1 MAKVILK
8 SNYIKNGKGSYGKN
22 LMNYIGTRDGVEKNI
37 QGYIEYMSERKGAE
51 KFANHGLFTS
61 GDTPITLS
69 KVMEQVGSHKGKIWM
84 PIISLTR
91 EDAINTGFDNGTAW
105 KNMLSEIAPKIA
117 DFYKIKLDNL
127 CWYGAFHNEGHHPHV
142 HMVVFS
148 KDPNEGF
155 LTTKGIEKFKSQVVK
170 EVFSLEMEQ
179 VYQRQSMERQE
190 VKEKCREIFAEVLNG
205 NVKLEP
211 ELVLKITELK
221 KKLENQTGKKTYGY
235 LPKPTKKLVDEVV
248 DLIAINKSVKKAYD
262 FWYET
267 KQQIYNNYTD
277 REIDKLPLSKQH
289 EFKSIKNMIIAE
301 VDKMELN
308 QKQELDIGKV
318 LDGVSKALYALEI
331 LFADEINKQET
342 PKFQRMDKKA
352 YAEMVKRE
360 QAIGH
365 RVQGM
370 SY

>member
-1 MAKVILK
+1 MPKVILK
-8 SNYIKNGKGSYGKN
+8 SNYIQNGKGAYGKN
-22 LMNYIGTRDGVEKNI
+22 LMNYIGTREGVEKNI
-37 QGYIEYMSERKGAE
+37 QGYLEYMSERKGAE
-51 KFANHGLFTS
+51 KFVNHGLFTS

-69 KVMEQVGSHKGKIWM
+69 KVMEQVGSHKGRIWM

-91 EDAINTGFDNGTAW
+91 EDAINTGFNNGTAW

-117 DFYKIKLDNL
+117 DYYKIKLDNL

-148 KDPNEGF
+148 KDPNEGY

-170 EVFSLEMEQ
+170 EVFALEMEQ

-205 NVKLEP
+205 NVNLEP
-211 ELVLKITELK
+211 ELVFKITELK

-248 DLIAINKSVKKAYD
+248 DLISKNKSVKEAYE
-262 FWYET
+262 FWCET
-267 KQQIYNNYTD
+267 KQEISSHYTD
-277 REIDKLPLSKQH
+277 HHIVTLPLSKQH
-289 EFKSIKNMIIAE
+289 EFKSIKNMIISE

-308 QKQELDIGKV
+308 QKQELDIAQI
-318 LDGVSKALYALEI
+318 LDGVSKVLYDLEK
-331 LFADEINKQET
+331 LFSDQIIKEEKPT
-342 PKFQRMDKKA
+342 FHKMDKKA
-352 YAEMVKRE
+352 FAQKVQRE
-360 QAIGH
+360 EALGRKIT
-365 RVQGM
+365 GM